1 MASTSTAAPAHAGI
15 NLTANYDKARNEYEA
30 AQAAMLRQAEDLERI
45 QKELRRAQ
53 QAVLERERALVEA
66 ALKDGVTATT
76 ATAAMVALNPATAAK
91 VGMGAVGAGQKVAV
105 AALGWKQHLIAGG
118 VARGVAVTSPASP
131 ACGLVHGPVG
141 HRPRMHACVLE
152 APQERAFVQVG
163 SLFPV
168 DSVKTKLQ
176 VGQKVQFRLDTIGH
190 DHFKGFGS
198 AMLGQIPYG
207 MLVFGTYE
215 TLKNKVFARKPEW
228 NESFATKIPVFI
240 GCAVVGDTV
249 GAIWLTPS
257 EIVKQRL
264 QSGAASSTSEAIK
277 SIYAKNGLR
286 GFYTGFSG
294 LLARDVPYR
303 AMQLPLY
310 EVARDAYS
318 QKYCAPFDRTIF
330 PHEAMMVGAT
340 VGMISAGITT
350 PLDVV
355 KSRMM
360 VGTAAGKTVGGVIKD
375 IYKEAGVGGLF
386 KGVKQCVLGH

>member
-1 MASTSTAAPAHAGI
+1 MCCGIVAG
-15 NLTANYDKARNEYEA
+15 TKR
-30 AQAAMLRQAEDLERI
+30 
-45 QKELRRAQ
+45 
-53 QAVLERERALVEA
+53 
-66 ALKDGVTATT
+66 LKCE
-76 ATAAMVALNPATAAK
+76 P
-91 VGMGAVGAGQKVAV
+91 
-105 AALGWKQHLIAGG
+105 
-118 VARGVAVTSPASP
+118 
-131 ACGLVHGPVG
+131 
-141 HRPRMHACVLE
+141 
-152 APQERAFVQVG
+152 FVQVG

-176 VGQKVQFRLDTIGH
+176 VGQKVQFKLDTIGH

-215 TLKNKVFARKPEW
+215 TLKNKVFARKPEL
-228 NESFATKIPVFI
+228 NESFTTKIPVFI

-277 SIYAKNGLR
+277 SIYAKNGLK

-360 VGTAAGKTVGGVIKD
+360 VGTVAGKTVGGVIKD
-375 IYKEAGVGGLF
+375 IYNEAGVGGLF
-386 KGVKQCVLGH
+386 KGVKQRVGYLGLSNGIFFIMYEFCRGCLVDAPVIQISGS

>member
-1 MASTSTAAPAHAGI
+1 MASTAAPVPAG
-15 NLTANYDKARNEYEA
+15 NKLTANFDKARAEYEA
-30 AQAAMLRQAEDLERI
+30 AQAAMLRHAEELERI
-45 QKELRRAQ
+45 NKELRHAQ
-53 QAVLERERALVEA
+53 QAVLDRGRALVEA

-91 VGMGAVGAGQKVAV
+91 LGGAAVGAQKAVTV

-118 VARGVAVTSPASP
+118 VARGVA
-131 ACGLVHGPVG
+131 
-141 HRPRMHACVLE
+141 
-152 APQERAFVQVG
+152 VG

-176 VGQKVQFRLDTIGH
+176 VGQKVQFRLDTIGV

-215 TLKNKVFARKPEW
+215 TLKTKIFARKPEW
-228 NESFATKIPVFI
+228 NDSFTTKIPVFI
-240 GCAVVGDTV
+240 GCACVGDTV
-249 GAIWLTPS
+249 GAVWLTPS

-264 QSGAASSTSEAIK
+264 QSGVASSTSEAVK
-277 SIYAKNGLR
+277 AIYSQHGLR

-294 LLARDVPYR
+294 LIARDVPYR
-303 AMQLPLY
+303 AMQLPMY

-318 QKYCAPFDRTIF
+318 KKYCDPFERVIF
-330 PHEAMMVGAT
+330 PHEAMMVGAS
-340 VGMISAGITT
+340 VGMFSAGLTT

-360 VGTAAGKTVGGVIKD
+360 VGSAAGQTVTQVVKD
-375 IYKEAGVGGLF
+375 IVKEAGVSGLF
-386 KGVKQCVLGH
+386 SGIKQRVGYLGLSNGIFFIMYEFCRGCLVDAPVIQIAGS